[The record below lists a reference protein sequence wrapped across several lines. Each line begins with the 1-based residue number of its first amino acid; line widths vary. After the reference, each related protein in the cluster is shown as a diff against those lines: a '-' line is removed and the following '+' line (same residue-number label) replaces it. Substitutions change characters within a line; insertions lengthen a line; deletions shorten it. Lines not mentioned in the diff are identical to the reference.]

1 MQRFQAEYKVYL
13 WNETLNNGAGGW
25 EEFVSAGAMT
35 NSYSTTFAK
44 VTANLDRYVDGSGYA
59 FARIRVRKTSP
70 GITGS
75 WYTDFEQGVWM
86 YK

>member
-44 VTANLDRYVDGSGYA
+44 ATANLDRYVDGSGYA
-59 FARIRVRKTSP
+59 FARITVRKTSP
-70 GITGS
+70 GTTGS